1 MTRFI
6 CAALLTG
13 VLTLANASNGDISKV
28 NGSIR
33 VTAEEPAGDVST
45 VNGSIHIEDGGRAE
59 DVETVNGSISIGAD
73 AVVGSIE
80 TVNGRV
86 SFGEARVQRRWTP
99 STDPLNSCGQ
109 DAGQR
114 TRRHG
119 QWRRATRA
127 ERERGRRRNQRQRQD
142 LARSCAGR
150 RRAAHDQW
158 RHRGRRRLPRR
169 RRILV
174 EKPNASWFWRKQRV
188 PQIVIGPGAVV
199 EGTLKFE
206 REVELY
212 VSESAKIGAVEG
224 AKPVMFSGDEPG
236 RTADRAAEPQVE
248 K

>member
-13 VLTLANASNGDISKV
+13 VLTLANASNGDVSKV

-33 VTAEEPAGDVST
+33 VTAEDPAGDVST
-45 VNGSIHIEDGGRAE
+45 VNGSIQIEDGGRAE

-73 AVVGSIE
+73 TVVGSVE

-86 SFGEARVQRRWTP
+86 SFGER
-99 STDPLNSCGQ
+99 S
-109 DAGQR
+109 
-114 TRRHG
+114 
-119 QWRRATRA
+119 RA
-127 ERERGRRRNQRQRQD
+127 EAVDTVNGSLNLGDKTQVSGPIGTVNGGVQ
-142 LARSCAGR
+142 LAPNVSVAGDVTNVNGKISLDQ
-150 RRAAHDQW
+150 AHVGGGLRTTNGDIEVGAGS
-158 RHRGRRRLPRR
+158 RVVGG
-169 RRILV
+169 ILV

-224 AKPVMFSGDEPG
+224 AKSVMFSGDEPG
-236 RTADRAAEPQVE
+236 RTEHRAAEPQVE